1 MKATST
7 DGSSSAKD
15 FTITL
20 ADVIGENLA
29 GNGGANK
36 LVGGIGDDSLSGG
49 AGNDTLIGGAD
60 GDTLVGGADADEL
73 TGGAASD
80 RFDYNA
86 PTDGGDTITDFTPG
100 AGADVIT
107 IGDLLVGF
115 DVGEDLVADG
125 FVQLIDSGGKA
136 AVQVDADGSSGGTF
150 GFDTLVTL
158 SNVNFGDVTAA
169 GLVTDGNI
177 VAEP

>member
-1 MKATST
+1 MG
-7 DGSSSAKD
+7 D
-15 FTITL
+15 
-20 ADVIGENLA
+20 IG
-29 GNGGANK
+29 G
-36 LVGGIGDDSLSGG
+36 DSLSGG
-49 AGNDTLIGGAD
+49 AGDDTLIGGANS
-60 GDTLVGGADADEL
+60 DTLIGGADADEL

-86 PTDGGDTITDFTPG
+86 PTDGGDTITDFTHG
-100 AGADVIT
+100 AGADVIA

-125 FVQLIDSGGKA
+125 FVQVIDSGGKS
-136 AVQVDADGSSGGTF
+136 AVQVDADGSAGVTF

-158 SNVNFGDVTAA
+158 SNVNFGDVTAT
-169 GLVTDGNI
+169 GLVADGNI